1 MSSADQELGT
11 FNTIHNSKGIP
22 AKWKHC
28 ANIARTDKD
37 ASVCV
42 PGGYKRIALIL
53 LPNDHFTNITMA
65 ELPSKFWPIW
75 NRSCDW
81 IQDWWNVLK
90 LNSRNSPVS
99 RHRLQLASTSDRLD
113 IVLCAIGT
121 QMVWPTPAPMMENMH
136 HRYVDAFSMTGG
148 QQFSKIMMKCQNWKQ
163 VCLQNQ

>member
-28 ANIARTDKD
+28 ANITRTDKD

-42 PGGYKRIALIL
+42 PAGGYKRIALIL
-53 LPNDHFTNITMA
+53 LPNDHFITIA

-81 IQDWWNVLK
+81 IQDWRNVLK
-90 LNSRNSPVS
+90 LNSRDSPVS

-113 IVLCAIGT
+113 IVFSAIGT
-121 QMVWPTPAPMMENMH
+121 QTVWPTPAPMMENML
-136 HRYVDAFSMTGG
+136 HRYIDASHIFWWHQFSMTGG
-148 QQFSKIMMKCQNWKQ
+148 QQFS
-163 VCLQNQ
+163 